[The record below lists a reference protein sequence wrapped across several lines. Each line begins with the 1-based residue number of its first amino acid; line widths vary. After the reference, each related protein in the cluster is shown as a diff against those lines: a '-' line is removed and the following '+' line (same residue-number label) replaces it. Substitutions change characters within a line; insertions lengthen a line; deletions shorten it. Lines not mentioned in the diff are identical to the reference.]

1 MNDWQTVLYWA
12 SLVMLWILIGLN
24 LWSTS
29 RSFRTWKKQKKHLEE
44 LEQVYGEYL
53 SLRNTYIELISKHR
67 EEVSDEGNVDDN
79 GCR

>member
-1 MNDWQTVLYWA
+1 MNDWQAVIYWV

-44 LEQVYGEYL
+44 LEQVYERYL
-53 SLRNTYIELISKHR
+53 SLCDTYVRLLKEQQENT
-67 EEVSDEGNVDDN
+67 
-79 GCR
+79 

>member
-1 MNDWQTVLYWA
+1 MNDWQAVLYWA

-44 LEQVYGEYL
+44 LEQVYEEHM
-53 SLRNTYIELISKHR
+53 SLRNTYVKLLAEQQERK
-67 EEVSDEGNVDDN
+67 D
-79 GCR
+79 